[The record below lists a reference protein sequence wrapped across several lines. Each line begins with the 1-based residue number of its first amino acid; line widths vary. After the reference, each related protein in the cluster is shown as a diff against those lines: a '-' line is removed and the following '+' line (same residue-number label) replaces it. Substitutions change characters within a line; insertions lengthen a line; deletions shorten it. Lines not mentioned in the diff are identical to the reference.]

1 MDFNERN
8 ALCSVVGIIN
18 LIQWISTK
26 VMRCVD
32 LMEGVSV
39 DDLKFFGVF
48 FWIRSSTFFCVTS

>member
-26 VMRCVD
+26 GMLCVG

-39 DDLKFFGVF
+39 DAKVFWGFFLD
-48 FWIRSSTFFCVTS
+48 

>member
-48 FWIRSSTFFCVTS
+48 FLD